1 MMSLST
7 TNAFDCEQECKKQ
20 QDCFFFN
27 FSERD
32 GVCELYE
39 SEFRHGCH
47 DLSGPLDLD
56 IERCLSTPSMSCERV
71 MLTDCSFEDDN
82 TTYISHWPKQ
92 KSPADCQDKCKI

>member
-1 MMSLST
+1 MMTLST
-7 TNAFDCEQECKKQ
+7 TNAFDCEKECKKQ

-47 DLSGPLDLD
+47 DLSGPLVSSLN
-56 IERCLSTPSMSCERV
+56 IEVNIEVQTLVGFVSKLS
-71 MLTDCSFEDDN
+71 
-82 TTYISHWPKQ
+82 
-92 KSPADCQDKCKI
+92 KS